1 MKEQQKEK
9 AELGYKSTITEPV
22 YDNKVMTIH
31 DKQFSV
37 LIKFMNPK
45 SLTLN

>member
-1 MKEQQKEK
+1 M
-9 AELGYKSTITEPV
+9 TEPI
-22 YDNKVMTIH
+22 YDYKVATIH